1 MRIYNGTLDTHGRL
15 LLPSR
20 EKPTMKILRIVAAML
35 ATLAA
40 LPALADSNDRARV
53 TALADRYVAEYE
65 KNFPVSYA
73 FSGLPVH
80 RNDGVDIN
88 SAEDIAR
95 WHALMNEMAGELAAI
110 KPDAFAAEPEWVTWQ
125 FLNQAFRQDQLT
137 AICRS
142 ELWGV
147 STLGWQAALP

>member
-1 MRIYNGTLDTHGRL
+1 
-15 LLPSR
+15 
-20 EKPTMKILRIVAAML
+20 MKTLRIL
-35 ATLAA
+35 ATLLAA
-40 LPALADSNDRARV
+40 LAALTAHAAANDRARV

-65 KNFPVSYA
+65 KAYPVSYA

-88 SAEDIAR
+88 SVEDVAR

-125 FLNQAFRQDQLT
+125 FLNQ
-137 AICRS
+137 
-142 ELWGV
+142 
-147 STLGWQAALP
+147 